1 MSRSPVYV
9 RLKFVENVLRFCAAR
24 GIDSADL
31 ARRAGLAAEQ
41 LPGTSAAGAVPW
53 TALVELSR
61 LAEKELADPFLGIR
75 LAQENKRGSFG
86 VIEYLARNA
95 PDLGHAF
102 DTFARY
108 QRIIS
113 DSIFWSR
120 RVQDGDA
127 VFEFT
132 AMRGVPVE
140 EARHFGETS
149 IASVVR
155 YFRELVDPSFAPRA
169 VWFMHARPSDIGELV
184 SFFGTKDI
192 SFGRPTNGFSC
203 EPAFVERPIAS
214 ADPDLLPLL
223 NDHARLLLAST
234 PDVQDF
240 LGVVKQRVRAELSQ
254 GAPTME
260 SIAEKLHMGSRTL
273 QRRLAE
279 HETTFQDLVDDV
291 RQKLSFDLLA
301 DKQRALTEIA
311 FLLGYTSERA
321 FLRAFKRWTG
331 STPAAY
337 RSEGTLDRR

>member
-1 MSRSPVYV
+1 VGARLKPIYV
-9 RLKFVENVLRFCAAR
+9 RLKFVENVLRFAAAR
-24 GIDSADL
+24 GIDANDL
-31 ARRAGLAAEQ
+31 ARRAGLASEGSSS
-41 LPGTSAAGAVPW
+41 PSPSGDVPW
-53 TALVELSR
+53 SAFVELSR
-61 LAEKELADPFLGIR
+61 LAEHELADPFLGIR

-86 VIEYLARNA
+86 VIEFLARNA
-95 PDLGHAF
+95 PDLGSAF

-113 DSIFWSR
+113 DCLVWSR
-120 RVQDGDA
+120 RSSDGNA
-127 VFEFT
+127 IFEYS
-132 AMRGVPVE
+132 ASRGVPLE
-140 EARHFGETS
+140 EARHLNETS

-155 YFRELVDPSFAPRA
+155 YFRELVDPSFAPRT
-169 VWFMHARPSDIGELV
+169 VWFMHARPHDVGELV

-192 SFGRPTNGFSC
+192 AFNRATSGFAC
-203 EPAFVERPIAS
+203 DPDFVKRPIAS

-223 NDHARLLLAST
+223 EQHARLLLAST
-234 PDVQDF
+234 PDVHDF
-240 LGVVKQRVRAELSQ
+240 LGVVRQKVRAELSR

-260 SIAEKLHMGSRTL
+260 SIAEKLHMATRTL

-301 DKQRALTEIA
+301 DPQRAVTEVA

-331 STPAAY
+331 TTPVAHRA
-337 RSEGTLDRR
+337 REV